1 MQDKYIVVGKT
12 SGVLE
17 AEIIRSLLLSRDIDT
32 HLSHEA
38 LTTIYGFGIGPL
50 AEVEI
55 LVSSDQASEA
65 RQILED
71 YYADR
76 LNVDDDLEEPK

>member
-1 MQDKYIVVGKT
+1 MDEKYIVVGSA

-17 AEIIRSLLLSRDIDT
+17 AEIQRSLLKSRGIESR
-32 HLSHEA
+32 LSHEA

-55 LVSSDQASEA
+55 LVPIEMASEA
-65 RQILED
+65 RQILDDYHANRLVED
-71 YYADR
+71 DG
-76 LNVDDDLEEPK
+76 EESS